1 MNDLTQYYLLY
12 NVMNKLSHKT
22 QLPDW
27 HLCQLTDEP
36 LHAGLAV
43 DGERVG
49 HDVVEPA
56 EQVRL
61 EQKNWSRWKQT
72 NEIIENNTWKL
83 YCLNT
88 SNRLDAQVQRFS

>member
-1 MNDLTQYYLLY
+1 
-12 NVMNKLSHKT
+12 MNKLSHKT
-22 QLPDW
+22 QFPDW
-27 HLCQLTDEP
+27 HLCQLADES

-43 DGERVG
+43 DGERVR

>member
-1 MNDLTQYYLLY
+1 MNE
-12 NVMNKLSHKT
+12 LSHKT
-22 QLPDW
+22 ELPDW
-27 HLCQLTDEP
+27 YLGQLADEP

-61 EQKNWSRWKQT
+61 EQKN
-72 NEIIENNTWKL
+72 
-83 YCLNT
+83 
-88 SNRLDAQVQRFS
+88 

>member
-1 MNDLTQYYLLY
+1 MNE
-12 NVMNKLSHKT
+12 LSHKT
-22 QLPDW
+22 ELPDW
-27 HLCQLTDEP
+27 YLGQLADEP

-61 EQKNWSRWKQT
+61 EQKNWNRWKQK
-72 NEIIENNTWKL
+72 NEIIENNNYLKTIFIEHFQSARCPKTTL
-83 YCLNT
+83 
-88 SNRLDAQVQRFS
+88 FSKNNKKQNFFL

>member
-1 MNDLTQYYLLY
+1 MNE
-12 NVMNKLSHKT
+12 LSHKT
-22 QLPDW
+22 QFPDW
-27 HLCQLTDEP
+27 HLCQLADES

-61 EQKNWSRWKQT
+61 EHKK
-72 NEIIENNTWKL
+72 IE
-83 YCLNT
+83 
-88 SNRLDAQVQRFS
+88 SN